1 MPSDYKPRNV
11 RPDNPARPKWEKFVQ
26 ALERVV
32 NAPHGVGY
40 AIVWTDEQIL
50 DATNELLDPEDRLDW
65 RTLRRYKAGEIKDDV
80 VAGAFVSCYKK
91 ALRIQADNLFE
102 LLRSDVP
109 GGWQRYAW
117 ILERKFDDWNM
128 TRKEKVEVTDLG
140 RLVFTRRGDADRDRD
155 RVEDSPSTPE

>member
-1 MPSDYKPRNV
+1 MASDYKPRNFG
-11 RPDNPARPKWEKFVQ
+11 PNHPARPKWEKFTE

-32 NAPHGVGY
+32 NKDHSVGY
-40 AIVWTDEQIL
+40 AIIWTDEQIL
-50 DATNELLDPEDRLDW
+50 DATNELLEPQDRLDA
-65 RTLRRYKAGEIKDDV
+65 RTLQRYKAGEIKDDR
-80 VAGAFVSCYKK
+80 VAEAFVSYYKK

-128 TRKEKVEVTDLG
+128 TRKEKVEVSDIG
-140 RLVFTRRGDADRDRD
+140 RLVLKRGGS
-155 RVEDSPSTPE
+155 ESPETETS